1 MKKNQKKIIYVYGG
15 GRWAKVIIKVL
26 IEMNMIQNQ
35 LFIKTNYNKK
45 NIQKWLIEEK
55 IEKKINIISKLP
67 IRKKDDE
74 EIFIVV
80 NNSNAHYATIKE
92 IIPRKATILFEKPI
106 SYSMIETN
114 NLINLANKN
123 KSLLLPANVFLFSEY
138 LSAFKSFLPI
148 NKTLKEIKFYWGDQK
163 NEIRYNIKKTF
174 DSSVPIYIDILPTIS
189 TFLLFLFPDYKLN
202 CNKAYLLRDG
212 SFFKINALL
221 DDIKCKIILERN
233 GKKRLRILKINYSDG
248 TLMNLDF
255 SNENVYIFKNKKLI
269 KTFNFNGALK
279 EMMKQF
285 LKKKSFSKLDD
296 RFSLKYAINHT
307 NHIEQINNIYPK
319 LRKTFFEKLIIR
331 NYKNPM
337 KSKQIL
343 AYCFSEILQKNKK
356 LSDVKI
362 KKKFNEFLKYKN
374 IPTNFFKD

>member
-1 MKKNQKKIIYVYGG
+1 MKKNQKKIIYIYGG
-15 GRWAKVIIKVL
+15 GRWAKVIVKVL
-26 IEMNMIQNQ
+26 IEMNLIQNQ
-35 LFIKTNYNKK
+35 LFIKTSYNKK

-55 IEKKINIISKLP
+55 IENKINIISKLP

-106 SYSMIETN
+106 SNSMIETN
-114 NLINLANKN
+114 HLINLANKN

-148 NKTLKEIKFYWGDQK
+148 NKKLREIKFYWGDQK

-202 CNKAYLLRDG
+202 CNRAYLLGDG

-221 DDIKCKIILERN
+221 HDIKCKIILERN
-233 GKKRLRILKINYSDG
+233 GKKRIRILKINYSDG

-255 SNENVYIFKNKKLI
+255 SNENVYIFRNKKLI
-269 KTFNFNGALK
+269 KTFKFNGAMK

-285 LKKKSFSKLDD
+285 LKRKSFSKLDD
-296 RFSLKYAINHT
+296 RFSIKYAINYV

-331 NYKNPM
+331 NYKNPI
-337 KSKQIL
+337 KRKQIL

-356 LSDVKI
+356 LRDVEI
-362 KKKFNEFLKYKN
+362 NKKFNEFLKYKN
-374 IPTNFFKD
+374 IPINFFKD